1 MKKINN
7 LQDVEKYL
15 SKFVPKNIGDN
26 FFAETALLR
35 VKNFVKL
42 LGSPQKKMK
51 VVHIAGTSGKGSTA
65 TIISNVLQGLGFQ
78 VGLQVS
84 PHLLDIRERCQVNN
98 ELLSEEK
105 FIKYFLEI
113 IPVIEKVAKTK
124 FGKLTYFEIITG
136 LSLYIFQQ
144 EKVDYAVIE
153 TGLGGTYD
161 ASNIID
167 DRNKIAVLTKI
178 GKDHTEILG
187 KTIEE
192 IALQKIGIVHWKN
205 KVFST
210 KQNNVVKKVF
220 DEYCLTKKAKIFY
233 VKDVCQFELNLLG
246 DFQKKNCALA
256 LAVIKF
262 LSKRDGFNFNRLR
275 IQKSLAVIEFPGR
288 FEIKEIGNKEVIFD
302 GAHNTQKMTA
312 FLQSLR
318 KKYPKTKFHFL
329 LAFKKKKDYE
339 GLLKLI
345 IKMASAITITN
356 FQYKKQDLETSN
368 AEINILTKI
377 LDKNFYKNYNIISDP
392 IKAFENCLLQDRIG
406 NKLVVTGSLYLIS
419 EIYKY
424 YEK

>member
-7 LQDVEKYL
+7 FQDVEKYL

-178 GKDHTEILG
+178 GKDHTEIL
-187 KTIEE
+187 
-192 IALQKIGIVHWKN
+192 Q
-205 KVFST
+205 
-210 KQNNVVKKVF
+210 
-220 DEYCLTKKAKIFY
+220 
-233 VKDVCQFELNLLG
+233 
-246 DFQKKNCALA
+246 
-256 LAVIKF
+256 
-262 LSKRDGFNFNRLR
+262 
-275 IQKSLAVIEFPGR
+275 
-288 FEIKEIGNKEVIFD
+288 
-302 GAHNTQKMTA
+302 
-312 FLQSLR
+312 
-318 KKYPKTKFHFL
+318 HFL
-329 LAFKKKKDYE
+329 L
-339 GLLKLI
+339 LI
-345 IKMASAITITN
+345 EIFCPITQL
-356 FQYKKQDLETSN
+356 F
-368 AEINILTKI
+368 
-377 LDKNFYKNYNIISDP
+377 
-392 IKAFENCLLQDRIG
+392 
-406 NKLVVTGSLYLIS
+406 
-419 EIYKY
+419 
-424 YEK
+424 